1 MNATAKVLQ
10 FQQEQKLSWSE
21 RLNRQTPMSADE
33 AIAEVRAKFGR
44 NGAASRW
51 SRLPTRARAVICY
64 AAGISPSAA
73 AQELGQFEFDQQEA
87 IRLALGDLLAT
98 LREFDGSVLHRREWH
113 RPARHI
119 DGPTRSEL
127 EQAEL
132 ENKRR
137 AELNAQAGTLE
148 SRLAAL
154 RKVAGNGQ

>member
-1 MNATAKVLQ
+1 MNATAKVIPLV
-10 FQQEQKLSWSE
+10 QQ
-21 RLNRQTPMSADE
+21 PSAAE
-33 AIAEVRAKFGR
+33 AALADMRARFGR

-73 AQELGQFEFDQQEA
+73 SQELGQFEFDQQEA

-113 RPARHI
+113 RTARHI

>member
-1 MNATAKVLQ
+1 MNATAQVIPLV
-10 FQQEQKLSWSE
+10 QQ
-21 RLNRQTPMSADE
+21 PSAAE
-33 AIAEVRAKFGR
+33 AALAEMRARFGR

-113 RPARHI
+113 RTARHI

-137 AELNAQAGTLE
+137 AELNAQASELE
-148 SRLAAL
+148 NRLAVA
-154 RKVAGNGQ
+154 RKVVGNGQ

>member
-1 MNATAKVLQ
+1 MNATAKVIPLV
-10 FQQEQKLSWSE
+10 QQ
-21 RLNRQTPMSADE
+21 TSA
-33 AIAEVRAKFGR
+33 AEVALAEMRARFGR

-113 RPARHI
+113 RTARHI

-137 AELNAQAGTLE
+137 AELNAKAGTLE

>member
-1 MNATAKVLQ
+1 MNATAKVIPLV
-10 FQQEQKLSWSE
+10 QQ
-21 RLNRQTPMSADE
+21 TSA
-33 AIAEVRAKFGR
+33 AEVALAEMRARFGR

-87 IRLALGDLLAT
+87 IRIALGDLLAT

-113 RPARHI
+113 RTARHI

>member
-1 MNATAKVLQ
+1 MNTAKVIPLV
-10 FQQEQKLSWSE
+10 QQ
-21 RLNRQTPMSADE
+21 PSA
-33 AIAEVRAKFGR
+33 AENALAEMRARFGR

-51 SRLPTRARAVICY
+51 SRLPARARAVICY

-113 RPARHI
+113 RTARHI

-154 RKVAGNGQ
+154 RKVAGSGQ